1 MSRGEKMSKIKK
13 IFTNFRV
20 ILVIIALVLTLIAI
34 HPNPW
39 ADGLAIRSVVK
50 NSSAAIAGIQSP
62 SATTPPMS
70 REVIKSINNK
80 PITSMKDYYDFVNV
94 LEANRTFTVKTTKS
108 IYRLT
113 TKPLYKV
120 TILNETEIRTVTEE
134 VFDPELNQTINK
146 TSNITIQKTLRE
158 IIGVEDIGLGVYDA
172 PTTNIRKGLDLSGGS
187 RVVLKPVDQNITQED
202 YDFTIENIKE
212 RLNVF
217 GISDVTV
224 RAATDSP
231 INGNKFIIV
240 EIAGVTKEEIT
251 SLLANQGKFESK
263 IDNET
268 VFRGGKDITYVCRS
282 SECSGIDT
290 RQGCGQLASGE
301 WSCRFRFSIAITPD
315 AAQRQANVTKD
326 LAVVVENDQNY
337 LSKSIDLFLDDELV
351 DSLKI
356 GAELKGNAQTEI
368 SISGGGTGTTEQAA
382 ITDAL
387 KNMKKLQTV
396 LITGSLPVK
405 LEIVKSDSVSPSLG
419 DSFLKN
425 ALLIGVLSTI
435 AVAFVVFLR
444 YRKFV
449 VSIPMLIIMITEMLI
464 MIGVAALIGWNLDVA
479 AIAGIIISIGTGVN
493 DQIVIADE
501 TLSGGSRV
509 RYSSW
514 KDKIKSA
521 FFIVLTAYFT
531 IVVAMLPL
539 WFAGAGLLKGFALTT
554 IIGVSVG
561 VIITR
566 PAYAKIVEILCAQEN

>member
-1 MSRGEKMSKIKK
+1 MSKAKK

-20 ILVIIALVLTLIAI
+20 ILVILALVLTLIAI

-39 ADGLAIRSVVK
+39 AEGLAIRSVAK
-50 NSSAAIAGIQSP
+50 DSATAIAGIQSP
-62 SATTPPMS
+62 SATIPPMS
-70 REVIKSINNK
+70 REVIKNINNV
-80 PITSMKDYYDFVNV
+80 PITSMKDYYDFVNA
-94 LEANRTFTVKTTKS
+94 LEPNRTFTIKTNKN

-113 TKPLYKV
+113 TKPLYSV
-120 TILNETEIRTVTEE
+120 TYLNETETQTITEE
-134 VFDPELNQTINK
+134 VFDEELNQTVNK
-146 TSNITIQKTLRE
+146 TSEITVQKTLSE
-158 IIGVEDIGLGVYDA
+158 LIGTEDIGLGVYDA

-187 RVVLKPVDQNITQED
+187 RVVLKPVEQNISQQD
-202 YDFTIENIKE
+202 YEFTIENIKE

-240 EIAGVTKEEIT
+240 EIAGVTKEEIN
-251 SLLANQGKFESK
+251 SLLANQGKFEAK
-263 IDNET
+263 VGNNT

-290 RQGCGQLASGE
+290 QTGCGQLASGE
-301 WSCRFRFSIAITPD
+301 WSCRFRFSIAITPE
-315 AAQRQANVTKD
+315 AAHLQAEATKE

-337 LSKSIDLFLDDELV
+337 LSENIDFFLDDELV

-368 SISGGGTGTTEQAA
+368 SISGGGAGTTEQAA
-382 ITDAL
+382 ITDTL
-387 KNMKKLQTV
+387 KNMKRLQTI

-405 LEIVKSDSVSPSLG
+405 LEIVKSDTISPTLG
-419 DSFLKN
+419 ESFLKN
-425 ALLIGVLSTI
+425 ALMIGLLSTL
-435 AVAFVVFLR
+435 AVSIVVFLR
-444 YRKFV
+444 YRRLV
-449 VSIPMLIIMITEMLI
+449 VSIPMLIIMLSELMI

-501 TLSGGSRV
+501 TLSGGSKV

-514 KDKIKSA
+514 KDKLKSA
-521 FFIVLTAYFT
+521 FFIILTAYFT

-554 IIGVSVG
+554 IIGVTVG
-561 VIITR
+561 VLITR

>member
-1 MSRGEKMSKIKK
+1 MSKIKK

-20 ILVIIALVLTLIAI
+20 IIVLIALVLTLVAI

-62 SATTPPMS
+62 SSTISPMS
-70 REVIKSINNK
+70 REVINNINNV
-80 PITSMKDYYDFVNV
+80 PITSLKDYYDFVNT
-94 LEANRTFTVKTTKS
+94 LEPNRTFTIKTNKN

-113 TKPLYKV
+113 SKPLYKV
-120 TILNETEIRTVTEE
+120 TYLNETEEQTITEE
-134 VFDPELNQTINK
+134 VFDAELNQTVNK
-146 TSNITIQKTLRE
+146 TSVITVQKSLRE
-158 IIGVEDIGLGVYDA
+158 LIGTEDIGLGVYDA

-187 RVVLKPVDQNITQED
+187 RVVLKPVEQNISQQD

-240 EIAGVTKEEIT
+240 EIAGVTKEEIS
-251 SLLANQGKFESK
+251 SLLANQGKFEAK
-263 IDNET
+263 VGNKT

-282 SECSGIDT
+282 AECSGIDT
-290 RQGCGQLASGE
+290 MTGCGQTASGE

-315 AAQRQANVTKD
+315 AAKLQADATKD
-326 LAVVVENDQNY
+326 LDVVVEDDQNY
-337 LSKSIDLFLDDELV
+337 LSENIDFFLDDELV

-368 SISGGGTGTTEQAA
+368 SISGGGAGQTQQAA
-382 ITDAL
+382 TTDTL
-387 KNMKKLQTV
+387 KNMKRLQTI

-405 LEIVKSDSVSPSLG
+405 LEVVKSDTISPTLG
-419 DSFLKN
+419 ESFVKN
-425 ALLIGVLSTI
+425 ALLIGLLATL
-435 AVAFVVFLR
+435 AVTLVVFIR
-444 YRKFV
+444 YRKLV

-479 AIAGIIISIGTGVN
+479 AIAGIIIAIGTGVN

-521 FFIVLTAYFT
+521 FFIIFTAYAT

-561 VIITR
+561 VFITR